1 MKPIGAYI
9 TVSALA
15 GWMVLPVGC
24 AGPRRVP
31 NPDYQGWASFH
42 PGASIT
48 FEGYQSVDGHQQK
61 LRITEKLLS
70 NDKDGVVLERAYE
83 FLEDVPRQPPVVETA
98 VEPARI
104 HPADHPM
111 THPRAKIEHAP
122 DEVLGVAGQ
131 TLPCRVVR
139 VEVAADADGWW
150 DRLEAAVHLTENV
163 PGGLARVMLRSET
176 PDERFELAAD
186 AVEFTVMGN

>member
-1 MKPIGAYI
+1 MKPSGAHI
-9 TVSALA
+9 TFSALA
-15 GWMVLPVGC
+15 GWMVLTVGC
-24 AGPRRVP
+24 AGPTRVP
-31 NPDYQGWASFH
+31 NPDYQGWASFR

-48 FEGYQSVDGHQQK
+48 FEGYQSVDGHRQK
-61 LRITEKLLS
+61 LRITERLLS
-70 NDKDGVVLERAYE
+70 KNKDGVVLERAYE
-83 FLEDVPRQPPVVETA
+83 LLEDVPPQAPVVATA

-111 THPRAKIEHAP
+111 THPRARIEHAP

-131 TLPCRVVR
+131 ILPCRVMR

-150 DRLEAAVHLTENV
+150 DRLEAAVYLNQSI

-186 AVEFTVMGN
+186 AVGFEVMSH